1 MKPEAVDKLFDLTG
15 RVAIITGGSR
25 GIGRS
30 IAHSF
35 AAKGAKVV
43 IASRKADM
51 CDQVVDE
58 IQADGGDAFAVP
70 TQMSDLDGIANL
82 VKATVDHYGGID
94 IIVNNAANALTQP
107 FGEVTPEAWAK
118 SFDVNL
124 RGPVFL
130 VQEALPYL
138 RKSKHASIVNVS
150 SAGGFL
156 FAAFTHMYAAAKAGL
171 QSYTRSLAAE
181 LAPDNIRVNCIAPG
195 TIDTDMVRAQTKE
208 RQESMAKIALLG
220 RAGEAD
226 ELIGIALFMASDAS
240 SFMTGTTI
248 NYDGGLVPR

>member
-35 AAKGAKVV
+35 AAKDAKVV

-124 RGPVFL
+124 ARPGLFWF
-130 VQEALPYL
+130 
-138 RKSKHASIVNVS
+138 RKPCRICARASTPRS
-150 SAGGFL
+150 S
-156 FAAFTHMYAAAKAGL
+156 T
-171 QSYTRSLAAE
+171 S
-181 LAPDNIRVNCIAPG
+181 PAPG
-195 TIDTDMVRAQTKE
+195 GSCLRRSRICMQRPRPGCSPTPARW
-208 RQESMAKIALLG
+208 RLSW
-220 RAGEAD
+220 RP
-226 ELIGIALFMASDAS
+226 
-240 SFMTGTTI
+240 TTS
-248 NYDGGLVPR
+248 G